1 MIKNVLRDF
10 RENDSS
16 SSTDGVKF
24 MVASLA
30 KSTSPNKSKKRNAL
44 KKASEFK
51 RIL

>member
-1 MIKNVLRDF
+1 MRDF

-24 MVASLA
+24 MVANLA
-30 KSTSPNKSKKRNAL
+30 KSKFPNKSKKRNAF
-44 KKASEFK
+44 KRASEFK